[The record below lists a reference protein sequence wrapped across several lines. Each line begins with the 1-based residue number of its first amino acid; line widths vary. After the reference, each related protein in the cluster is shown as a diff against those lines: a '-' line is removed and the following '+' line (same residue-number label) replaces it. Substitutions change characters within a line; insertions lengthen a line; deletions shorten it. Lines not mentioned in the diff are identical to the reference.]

1 MPAVA
6 MTASPSGTYFSFK
19 LGTYNMETLLS
30 INCQL
35 IVLGGLGG
43 NIGLSIILAS
53 FFVFLNK
60 PFGSGFRGKTA
71 GWTIVTLC
79 PLATKLLAYS
89 YTTLNPPTGSKGN
102 EGKTKV
108 ILTSITTPY
117 LAIVERILKPCLC
130 PP

>member
-1 MPAVA
+1 
-6 MTASPSGTYFSFK
+6 
-19 LGTYNMETLLS
+19 METLLS

-43 NIGLSIILAS
+43 KTGLSINLAS
-53 FFVFLNK
+53 LLAFLNK

-89 YTTLNPPTGSKGN
+89 YTTLNPPTGSNGN

-108 ILTSITTPY
+108 ILTFMTTPY
-117 LAIVERILKPCLC
+117 LTIAVRILKPYLC

>member
-1 MPAVA
+1 
-6 MTASPSGTYFSFK
+6 
-19 LGTYNMETLLS
+19 METLLS

-43 NIGLSIILAS
+43 KTGLSINLAS
-53 FFVFLNK
+53 LLAFLNK
-60 PFGSGFRGKTA
+60 PFGSGFRGNIA
-71 GWTIVTLC
+71 GWTIVTLY

-89 YTTLNPPTGSKGN
+89 YTTLNPPTGPNGN

-108 ILTSITTPY
+108 ILTFITTPY
-117 LAIVERILKPCLC
+117 LAIVERILKPYLC